1 MPKETS
7 HRGDEL
13 KALGWGEPDVN
24 RYVELWEYRQRW
36 GAMNLEREDR
46 LFLRKAENA
55 LPAIVKG
62 RGSTKKST
70 QDKTYYRWLV
80 FHLEAMQA
88 AEAAMDTAEGEQG
101 AWPILLSVELQLLD
115 HYQPVLGLPDT
126 LKAKALSPVRE
137 TLASQAAALGSTR
150 TYDFQAALNAL
161 KEQESSRWRHLRD
174 DEGSDQVYPLL
185 TADAAADFRANALRD
200 IQAEKPSSRPDVP
213 AFRNSSTPRRP
224 IP

>member
-1 MPKETS
+1 ME
-7 HRGDEL
+7 
-13 KALGWGEPDVN
+13 
-24 RYVELWEYRQRW
+24 
-36 GAMNLEREDR
+36 
-46 LFLRKAENA
+46 
-55 LPAIVKG
+55 
-62 RGSTKKST
+62 
-70 QDKTYYRWLV
+70 
-80 FHLEAMQA
+80 
-88 AEAAMDTAEGEQG
+88 TAEGELG

-200 IQAEKPSSRPDVP
+200 IQAVMRSQFPSLAETDKEELSEV
-213 AFRNSSTPRRP
+213 
-224 IP
+224 